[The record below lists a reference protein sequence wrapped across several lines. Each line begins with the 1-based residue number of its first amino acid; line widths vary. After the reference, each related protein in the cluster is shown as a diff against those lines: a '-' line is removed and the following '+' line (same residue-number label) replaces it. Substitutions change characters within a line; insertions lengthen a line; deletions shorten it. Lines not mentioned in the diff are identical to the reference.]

1 MNKTF
6 DCVQYQRDIREKH
19 WKESGETVEGFVKY
33 LDEKINNSSF
43 VKEFKERM
51 SNEQQSKELELI

>member
-19 WKESGETVEGFVKY
+19 WKETGETVEGLLKY
-33 LDEKINNSSF
+33 LDEKIKNSSF
-43 VKEFKERM
+43 VQEFKERFK
-51 SNEQQSKELELI
+51 NEKKSKEFEII